1 MAYKALYRTYRPQ
14 QFSQVAGQQ
23 AIVKTLQNALLN
35 QKLSHA
41 YLFSGPRGTGKT
53 TLAKIFAKAL
63 NCETSPSEPCG
74 VCENCL
80 ALQEN
85 RHPDIIE
92 IDAASNNGVDE
103 VRELIDKVK
112 YAPIKGKYK
121 VYIIDEVHMMT
132 SGAFNALLKTLE
144 EPPSHVLFILATT
157 EPHKI
162 LPTILSRCQRF
173 DFGKVNPNDLK
184 NRLEFI
190 LKKEK
195 IAFDDAAIQ
204 TVIQLADG
212 GVRDALSILDQVI
225 AYTGGRFQES
235 DLLQLFGLVSTEEK
249 INLFIAIGQQN
260 QADMIQKIEQF
271 VKIGADFKRLLNDLL
286 MMLKDVLI
294 LVKTQQ
300 PSLMSTLGES
310 QANRLLEYVTIQR
323 IPSLVDALMTLQ
335 LDVRNT
341 QSIPG
346 MLQLRLLQLQ
356 PEVSKPKAQPT
367 IFDVMKKPPVA
378 TQSEPTAS
386 IQETGEAI
394 YIDDVNMIKVMV
406 TGDKD
411 QKNDLIESWK
421 KLDELLYQP
430 KYAAMAAFIKDTRP
444 YVLSKHILVIEV
456 DQVSVTAKLNILA
469 NQSLIQAVIKQV
481 SGYEG
486 LVYSINRQEAVKL
499 KKLFM
504 DLSQLNKLP
513 AKQDTPP
520 TVKNWTFQ

>member
-1 MAYKALYRTYRPQ
+1 
-14 QFSQVAGQQ
+14 
-23 AIVKTLQNALLN
+23 
-35 QKLSHA
+35 
-41 YLFSGPRGTGKT
+41 
-53 TLAKIFAKAL
+53 
-63 NCETSPSEPCG
+63 
-74 VCENCL
+74 
-80 ALQEN
+80 
-85 RHPDIIE
+85 
-92 IDAASNNGVDE
+92 
-103 VRELIDKVK
+103 LIDKVK

-173 DFGKVNPNDLK
+173 DFGKVNANDLR
-184 NRLEFI
+184 NRIELI
-190 LKKEK
+190 LKTEK
-195 IAFDDAAIQ
+195 ITFDDAAIQ

-235 DLLQLFGLVSTEEK
+235 DLLQLFGLVSSEEK
-249 INLFIAIGQQN
+249 INLFKAIGQQD
-260 QADMIQKIEQF
+260 QAAMIQKIEQF
-271 VKIGADFKRLLNDLL
+271 IKIGADFKRLLNDLL

-300 PSLMSTLGES
+300 ASLMSTINES
-310 QANRLLEYVTIQR
+310 QANRLLEFVSIQM
-323 IPSLVDALMTLQ
+323 IPLLVNVLMTLQ
-335 LDVRNT
+335 LDARNA
-341 QSIPG
+341 QAIPG

-356 PEVSKPKAQPT
+356 PDVSKPKPQPT
-367 IFDVMKKPPVA
+367 IFDVMKKTPTPSQAEPA
-378 TQSEPTAS
+378 TS

-430 KYAAMAAFIKDTRP
+430 KFAPIAVLLKDGRP
-444 YVLSKHILVIEV
+444 YVLSKHILVLEL
-456 DQVSVTAKLNILA
+456 DQVSNVAKFNIIQ
-469 NQSLIQAVIKQV
+469 NQSLIQAVIKQI

-486 LVYSINRQEAVKL
+486 LVYAINRQEAVKL

-513 AKQDTPP
+513 GKQDTPP
-520 TVKNWTFQ
+520 TVKNWNF

>member
-35 QKLSHA
+35 KKLSHA

-112 YAPIKGKYK
+112 YAPIKGNYK

-173 DFGKVNPNDLK
+173 DFGKVNANDLR
-184 NRLEFI
+184 NRIELI
-190 LKKEK
+190 LKTER
-195 IAFDDAAIQ
+195 ITFDDAAIQ

-235 DLLQLFGLVSTEEK
+235 DLLQLFGLVSIEEK
-249 INLFIAIGQQN
+249 INLLTSIGQQD
-260 QADMIQKIEQF
+260 QTGMIQKIEQF
-271 VKIGADFKRLLNDLL
+271 IKIGADFKRLLNDLL

-300 PSLMSTLGES
+300 PSLMSTINES
-310 QANRLLEYVTIQR
+310 QANRLLEYVTLQT
-323 IPSLVDALMTLQ
+323 IPLLVNALLTLQ
-335 LDVRNT
+335 LDARNA
-341 QSIPG
+341 QAIPG

-356 PEVSKPKAQPT
+356 PDANKTKPQPT
-367 IFDVMKKPPVA
+367 IFDVMKKTAAP
-378 TQSEPTAS
+378 TQNELPTS
-386 IQETGEAI
+386 IHETGDAI

-411 QKNDLIESWK
+411 QKHDLIESWK

-430 KYAAMAAFIKDTRP
+430 KYAAIAALLKDARP
-444 YVLSKHILVIEV
+444 YVLSKHILVLEV
-456 DQVSVTAKLNILA
+456 DQVSNSAKFNVVLN
-469 NQSLIQAVIKQV
+469 QKLIQTVIKQI

-486 LVYSINRQEAVKL
+486 LVYAINRQEAGKL

-513 AKQDTPP
+513 TKQDTPP
-520 TVKNWTFQ
+520 TVKNWNFQ

>member
-1 MAYKALYRTYRPQ
+1 
-14 QFSQVAGQQ
+14 
-23 AIVKTLQNALLN
+23 
-35 QKLSHA
+35 
-41 YLFSGPRGTGKT
+41 
-53 TLAKIFAKAL
+53 
-63 NCETSPSEPCG
+63 
-74 VCENCL
+74 
-80 ALQEN
+80 
-85 RHPDIIE
+85 
-92 IDAASNNGVDE
+92 
-103 VRELIDKVK
+103 LIDKVK

-173 DFGKVNPNDLK
+173 DFGKVNANDLR
-184 NRLEFI
+184 NRIELI
-190 LKKEK
+190 LKTEK
-195 IAFDDAAIQ
+195 ITFDDAAIQ

-235 DLLQLFGLVSTEEK
+235 DLLQLFGLVSSEEK
-249 INLFIAIGQQN
+249 INLFKAIGQQD
-260 QADMIQKIEQF
+260 QAAMIQKIEQF
-271 VKIGADFKRLLNDLL
+271 IKIGADFKRLLNDLL

-300 PSLMSTLGES
+300 ASLMSTINES
-310 QANRLLEYVTIQR
+310 QANRLLEYVSIQM
-323 IPSLVDALMTLQ
+323 IPLLVNVLMTLQ
-335 LDVRNT
+335 LDARNA
-341 QSIPG
+341 QAIPG

-356 PEVSKPKAQPT
+356 PDVSKPKPQPT
-367 IFDVMKKPPVA
+367 IFDVMKKTPTPSQAEPA
-378 TQSEPTAS
+378 TS
-386 IQETGEAI
+386 IQETGDGI

-430 KYAAMAAFIKDTRP
+430 KFAPIAVLLKDGRP
-444 YVLSKHILVIEV
+444 YVLSKHILVLEL
-456 DQVSVTAKLNILA
+456 DQVSNVAKFNIVQ
-469 NQSLIQAVIKQV
+469 NQSLIQAVIKQI

-486 LVYSINRQEAVKL
+486 LVYAINRQEAVKL

-513 AKQDTPP
+513 GKQDTPP
-520 TVKNWTFQ
+520 KVKNWNFQ